1 MPPTAFHASMST
13 NDTLQERQSKDPLSA
28 SEVTFSLAN
37 AKRNGITGTEMGG
50 RKTKVEH

>member
-1 MPPTAFHASMST
+1 MST

-37 AKRNGITGTEMGG
+37 AKRNDITGTEIAG
-50 RKTKVEH
+50 RKTKVEY